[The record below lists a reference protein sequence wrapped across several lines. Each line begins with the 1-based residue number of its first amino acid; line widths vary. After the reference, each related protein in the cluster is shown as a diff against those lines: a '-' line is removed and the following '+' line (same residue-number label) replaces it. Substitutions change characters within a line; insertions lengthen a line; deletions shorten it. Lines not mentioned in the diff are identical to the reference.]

1 MNDHS
6 QDQPHSVHQD
16 VALAPHDLFPGIVSI
31 DPPLFVCLRRL
42 AVDTRRAGL
51 LVSARCNANPSTKNV
66 VNSLESSVTGPRS
79 KVIVD
84 CPRRWK
90 VMGQESP
97 GASRS
102 QQVEDRIEHLADV
115 CSAWPAAELPCRKE
129 RFDNLPLFVSKIAL
143 IPLPCRALVHDRAP
157 PLFDE

>member
-6 QDQPHSVHQD
+6 QNQPHGVHQD
-16 VALAPHDLFPGIVSI
+16 VTLAPHDLLAGIVSI
-31 DPPLFVCLRRL
+31 DSPLFVCLRRL
-42 AVDTRRAGL
+42 AVDACRAGL

-102 QQVEDRIEHLADV
+102 QQVEDRIEHLANV
-115 CSAWPAAELPCRKE
+115 RGAWPASELACGKE
-129 RFDNLPLFVSKIAL
+129 RFDNHPLRIRKIAL
-143 IPLPCRALVHDRAP
+143 
-157 PLFDE
+157 